1 MMNELKWESPHA
13 HASWN
18 GSCIVFWKNRI
29 FVKTSPMK
37 LILIFTLYIPFSL
50 FAQKQDSIVK
60 AIDEQ
65 VTLIDRAIYK
75 EQIKRDTVKN
85 INEEYEQYSVVAFYE
100 NKKLRKIRIDSGDG
114 AAGDISSGTEYYYIN
129 GELVLMFKGTS
140 YFMAG
145 GCSEIEKVYFFK
157 NDFIQLISTT
167 DCKGE
172 DARVMNEYFGGYS
185 FGVKDAL
192 ETIKRDTEGVSL
204 TK

>member
-1 MMNELKWESPHA
+1 MK
-13 HASWN
+13 
-18 GSCIVFWKNRI
+18 CI
-29 FVKTSPMK
+29 
-37 LILIFTLYIPFSL
+37 LILALVIPFSL

-60 AIDEQ
+60 AIDAQ
-65 VTLIDRAIYK
+65 VTLIERAIFKK
-75 EQIKRDTVKN
+75 EIKRDTIKN
-85 INEEYEQYSVVAFYE
+85 INEEYEQLSVVAFYE

-114 AAGDISSGTEYYYIN
+114 AAGDISSGTEYYYMN

-157 NDFIQLISTT
+157 NNFIQLISTT
-167 DCKGE
+167 DCKDE

-192 ETIKRDTEGVSL
+192 ETIKVDTEGVPL